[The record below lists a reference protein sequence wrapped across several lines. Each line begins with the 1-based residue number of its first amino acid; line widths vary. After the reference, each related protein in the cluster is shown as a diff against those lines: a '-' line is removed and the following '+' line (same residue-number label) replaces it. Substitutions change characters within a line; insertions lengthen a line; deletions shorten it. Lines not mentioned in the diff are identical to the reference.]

1 MISRTDKKFKVLIL
15 FMSALLLLTSI
26 FPVLM
31 QAVKVSADSTRVVTF
46 DSSCVGQVGSTY
58 GWEKDMLAVYYYAY
72 SSSGNTGGLQAM
84 TKTNKSGTD
93 GGKLFTASIDS
104 SYTYIIFSSQ
114 SEWTHIGTDNYRFQT
129 QSLGLAG
136 SDGKAFILNSNGY
149 NDSETG
155 TTLYKQGMYTYTL
168 PTANS
173 YAGRTFNLLN
183 MTNDS
188 VTLYYRFTD
197 EQKPNGSWAGR
208 NTITY
213 ASSMY
218 SVTLNSRSYDYQAI
232 TVDADA
238 ASGPYSSVEIFT
250 VNNASADPIN
260 RYNFDE
266 GKILDR
272 TYAYGVSQLANG
284 TVISY
289 QTENPVTTQSV
300 NEELYLDNGFAGFTS
315 DGSTV
320 NGTGTTHISKEGNSN
335 YVTSS
340 SVSIGGYTASNADA
354 NLSGCIITVV
364 DANGN
369 SYNVFGPKKAGDNL
383 IIVNDNVAEISGKY
397 TVQSTHN
404 VLNENGNTYKYV
416 TTQADFYDYQYD
428 HNSITD
434 DNYTYSYSG
443 PRYLVFTKDANLD
456 SLGTWNDVYAY
467 FYSGGKNNSWPGVK
481 MDYLGVNENS
491 QHQYKAVIPP
501 WATTAIVN
509 NGNDGNKNQTVD
521 ISLGSGTDS
530 VGAWSD
536 FKGADAHVPIGGTWK
551 PEQSFNEGSASL
563 KGKAKRPYLT
573 INEAI
578 SGSDYASNSSNYP
591 MYLGQFWLPKMD
603 SGYYNTSE
611 HMYTSSTTGQRAG
624 HNGNDDKYY
633 YSGLT
638 DDFQYN
644 YGFGNPLTNFNWSAN
659 LAFRYADQAPG
670 TYEPYDAVVQGL
682 VNKTL
687 RRELNGKYTLMAN
700 DNSNTIPYFD
710 TSWWDR
716 SYTNSDGK
724 TGNLKTNKYIKE
736 YDNLSFPFFE
746 TAASDIKKFEKS
758 SLTKGKLVSDQSR
771 NYEGTYYVFDSTKNV
786 IRLNDSK
793 DDLLK
798 YYDVSDQRV
807 GDNYGNGVNTH
818 SETGLFPFNSNAD
831 IASENLHYGFGV
843 KFSID
848 FYLNDNGTLDG
859 TTSGIPITFT
869 FQGDDDVWVFLD
881 DKLVLDM
888 GGAHKN
894 SIGEINFADR
904 KVYIGA
910 ASGITNTA
918 YVSSAV
924 GSKTT
929 AFSDSSIGISDSSDY
944 VKTGKH
950 KITMYYLERGMLNS
964 NLYVMFNLPM
974 SLTKYELQE
983 DTDFTGV
990 NQGFRAATRYVA
1002 DQDVFNYKVEN
1013 KGTTNVV
1020 GSDYSTPTTT
1030 SAARTNNESSNR
1042 STTLAPGSG
1051 TAHTYNFDPST
1062 NVSGGYAA
1070 LTSASGGVTYKLT
1083 EPHFGGDA
1091 ALTYDTRSVTE
1102 GTETHNGVISLQYG
1116 ELATLSKQFNYSSAM
1131 KVTQLDTLSAPS
1143 SGSRATAYNDSTGRS
1158 ASKYYTTYMKSTPNG
1173 TESARREYAG
1183 IYDCDDVTGT
1193 AVDHVETMYGG
1204 AAPPTN
1210 YSMNSIINLQ
1220 VDGNVAKF
1228 NFNDPT
1234 NAADEYVHIRQVVVN
1249 QVKTV
1254 DLVIR
1259 KDFIAT
1265 ETYTTPFD
1273 FKIHFKNIFGRTEGD
1288 SEVTM
1293 NEIKYTMDDSATE
1306 QSLGNDGS
1314 FSLATDHYIT
1324 IKGIPVGT
1332 QFYLEET
1339 TVSETYELDKSKSF
1353 NIGDA
1358 AHWIDLDNNT
1368 EALMRNSRKIGRFTL
1383 NKEVYNE
1390 EGTATINDNTE
1401 FTAVVSLTAPS
1412 GVDLSQYD
1420 IKANG
1425 NNVTFNTETT
1435 IFETGIKKGTPVVIT
1450 GLPYGTAYSVSE
1462 GDVPGGYAKFDGFS
1476 LTSGYT
1482 RISGDNVEY
1491 SIAAKQIHGTGDTDG
1506 NSGIVNVYNCLNP
1519 IIMPETG
1526 GTPLIYLL
1534 PFGIIAIALSGAA
1547 IIIYKKKLQ
1556 GYSLLFG
1563 RKRR

>member
-46 DSSCVGQVGSTY
+46 DSSCVGQNGGTY
-58 GWEKDMLAVYYYAY
+58 GWEKDMSAVYYYAY
-72 SSSGNTGGLQAM
+72 SSSGNTGGLRAM
-84 TKTNKSGTD
+84 TKSNKPGTD

-114 SEWTHIGTDNYRFQT
+114 PEWTHIGTDDYRYQT

-136 SDGKAFILNSNGY
+136 SDGKAFILNANGY
-149 NDSETG
+149 NDNETG

-218 SVTLNSRSYDYQAI
+218 SVTLDPRSYEYQAI
-232 TVDADA
+232 TVDDDA
-238 ASGPYSSVEIFT
+238 SSGPYSSVEIFT
-250 VNNASADPIN
+250 VNSASDDPIN

-272 TYAYGVSQLANG
+272 TYAYGLSQLANG

-300 NEELYLDNGFAGFTS
+300 NEKLYLDNGFAGFTS

-340 SVSIGGYTASNADA
+340 SVSIDGYTASDADA

-383 IIVNDNVAEISGKY
+383 IIVNDNVAEISSKY

-404 VLNENGNTYKYV
+404 VLYDEGDTTPHWYV
-416 TTQADFYDYQYD
+416 TTQADLYDYQYD
-428 HNSITD
+428 NFD
-434 DNYTYSYSG
+434 YKYTNVSKKIAFKNNWAWD
-443 PRYLVFTKDANLD
+443 RN
-456 SLGTWNDVYAY
+456 NIYAY
-467 FYSGGKNNSWPGVK
+467 FYNSSQDSQNNGWPGTK
-481 MDYLGVNENS
+481 MTYWKTDNNVPVLVVDVPDYADRVVFSDAN
-491 QHQYKAVIPP
+491 H
-501 WATTAIVN
+501 
-509 NGNDGNKNQTVD
+509 NGQDDQQKFQTVD
-521 ISLGSGTDS
+521 IAFKDHGGNNVFYPESRESDDNSKAKVGSFFS
-530 VGAWSD
+530 SD
-536 FKGADAHVPIGGTWK
+536 KVDNTSQKG
-551 PEQSFNEGSASL
+551 N
-563 KGKAKRPYLT
+563 AKRPYLA
-573 INEAI
+573 INEAL
-578 SGSDYASNSSNYP
+578 SKDATYGLKADNYP
-591 MYLGQFWLPKMD
+591 MYLGQFWLPLWKD
-603 SGYYNTSE
+603 GTNNTSTKVYSQNDGRNE
-611 HMYTSSTTGQRAG
+611 QRAA
-624 HNGNDDKYY
+624 HNGD
-633 YSGLT
+633 
-638 DDFQYN
+638 DDFYLEDGRN
-644 YGFGNPLTNFNWSAN
+644 SSDYSKTYGFGDKLSNFYWTAN
-659 LAFRYADQAPG
+659 LAYRTDNQAPG
-670 TYEPYDAVVQGL
+670 TYKPYDAVVRNL
-682 VNKTL
+682 VNSKL
-687 RRELNGKYTLMAN
+687 NKDYELLARDGTTK
-700 DNSNTIPYFD
+700 IPYFNPD
-710 TSWWDR
+710 WWKGNFTTSQGNTINKADYLVQ
-716 SYTNSDGK
+716 YTN
-724 TGNLKTNKYIKE
+724 YA
-736 YDNLSFPFFE
+736 FPFFE
-746 TAASDIKKFEKS
+746 TDYTDIHFK
-758 SLTKGKLVSDQSR
+758 DYDNQSKMLSNTGR
-771 NYEGTYYVFDSTKNV
+771 GYEGTYYVFDSSKNV
-786 IRLNDSK
+786 VRVNTEKKAFDMF
-793 DDLLK
+793 
-798 YYDVSDQRV
+798 YDKADQRV
-807 GDNYGNGVNTH
+807 GDNYGNGVTAETNAEFGTNYEIRD
-818 SETGLFPFNSNAD
+818 SETGFFPFNK
-831 IASENLHYGFGV
+831 ASDGGHDSQKLHYGFGV

-859 TTSGIPITFT
+859 TENGIPITFT

-881 DKLVLDM
+881 DELILDM

-894 SIGEINFADR
+894 SIGEINFQNQR
-904 KVYIGA
+904 IFIGSA
-910 ASGITNTA
+910 GNVTDASIVKASNSTNPI
-918 YVSSAV
+918 SES
-924 GSKTT
+924 
-929 AFSDSSIGISDSSDY
+929 FSNDA
-944 VKTGKH
+944 KAKATTGKH

-974 SLTKYELQE
+974 SLTRYELQE
-983 DTDFTGV
+983 DTDFKGV
-990 NQGFRAATRYVA
+990 NQGFQAATRYVA

-1020 GSDYSTPTTT
+1020 GSDYSAPTTT
-1030 SAARTNNESSNR
+1030 SAVRTNNESSNR

-1062 NVSGGYAA
+1062 DVSGGYAA
-1070 LTSASGGVTYKLT
+1070 LTSASAGVTYKLT
-1083 EPHFGGDA
+1083 EPYFGGDD

-1173 TESARREYAG
+1173 TESARRKYAG
-1183 IYDCDDVTGT
+1183 IYDCDDVTGR

-1265 ETYTTPFD
+1265 ETYTTPFN
-1273 FKIHFKNIFGRTEGD
+1273 FKIHFKNVFGSEDGD
-1288 SEVTM
+1288 SKVTM
-1293 NEIKYTMDDSATE
+1293 SEIKYTKDDSATE
-1306 QSLGNDGS
+1306 
-1314 FSLATDHYIT
+1314 FSLAANHYIT

-1339 TVSETYELDKSKSF
+1339 TVSDTYELDKSKSF

-1358 AHWIDLDNNT
+1358 ENWINLDNNT

-1390 EGTATINDNTE
+1390 EGTVTISDNTE
-1401 FTAVVSLTAPS
+1401 FTAVVNLTAPN
-1412 GVDLSQYD
+1412 GVDLAQYD

-1425 NNVTFNTETT
+1425 NNVTFNTGTT
-1435 IFETGIKKGTPVVIT
+1435 IFETRIKKGTPVVIT

-1482 RISGDNVEY
+1482 RTSGDNVEY

-1547 IIIYKKKLQ
+1547 MIIYKKKLQ